1 MINNRWD
8 DLKNL
13 NVGSG
18 CCIQDYTF
26 LYGITQ
32 LISPKIIVEIGT
44 NFGVSAIAMAL
55 AMKESDAPTGHIYTF
70 DIVNYS
76 KYVLPQLKEAGVED
90 IITYYPNKTSDYIKD
105 LNLKHIDM
113 CFIDGDHTYDGAF
126 KDYINLKHLCDYMV
140 FHDINC
146 NTDSQKQFLDIPKDR
161 VAITNRPGGHVW
173 LKGKL
178 DRQVSDVT
186 FGGFGIAKGE
196 YKNV

>member
-1 MINNRWD
+1 MGYERWD

-13 NVGSG
+13 DVGSG
-18 CCIQDYTF
+18 CCIQDYVF

-70 DIVNYS
+70 DIVDYS
-76 KYVLPQLKEAGVED
+76 EYVLPQLKKAGVED
-90 IITYYPNKTSDYIKD
+90 IITYYPNKTSDNIKD
-105 LNLKHIDM
+105 LNLKHVDM
-113 CFIDGDHTYDGAF
+113 CFIDGDHTYKGAE
-126 KDYINLKHLCDYMV
+126 KDYNNLKHLCDYMV
-140 FHDINC
+140 FHDIHC
-146 NTDSQKQFLDIPKDR
+146 NNESQKQFLDILKDR

-173 LKGKL
+173 GNNKL

-186 FGGFGIAKGE
+186 FGGFGICKGE
-196 YKNV
+196 YKK